1 MAYSNM
7 GLTFAT
13 ATNMLFAF
21 FYYTIPLFGAWW
33 ADAKAGRFK
42 AIVWAVL
49 VGAVG
54 HVIMNGGAV
63 PALLKAGKGLA
74 PFLVSYGLL
83 AIGAGIMK
91 PLIAPILL
99 DQLEHQK
106 PYTKTLKSGEKV
118 LVEPEITIQRILI
131 LFYGFMNLG
140 AFFAIATT
148 FAEKYAGF
156 WVAFLLSCI
165 VYLPIPFLLIF
176 TNKRLIK
183 KPVVGSEMVQFFKV
197 IGAAIKGN
205 KWKLWG
211 RDYWDAAR
219 PATLAAKGRTVTWTD
234 KFVADVYRT
243 LEACRVFLYMP
254 LHGTTNAAIS
264 FIGSYQAAAMTSG
277 GLPNDLLA
285 NLNPLVI
292 LVFTPIL
299 CYGFYPFLSRRNIR
313 LGRIDRITFG
323 FIMTTLSAALAAIV
337 QWRVY
342 KTSPCS
348 FHASTCSKVSPIS
361 IWWQFPSICLGAISE
376 MFVNV
381 TGYEL
386 AYARAPPNM
395 KSLVMAMFL
404 VTNALFITVASWIIP
419 LVKDP
424 NLTVSLYSVCT
435 IRIKLIRSS
444 GSGVALPLLLV
455 FRQLSSFGG
464 SDT

>member
-1 MAYSNM
+1 MAHSNQ
-7 GLTFAT
+7 GLQFTFA
-13 ATNMLFAF
+13 MSIFLAF
-21 FYYTIPLFGAWW
+21 LTYCVPIFSGWW
-33 ADAKAGRFK
+33 ADARVGRFK
-42 AIVWAVL
+42 GIVCGVL
-49 VGAVG
+49 VGGIAHIVMVG
-54 HVIMNGGAV
+54 SAAPV
-63 PALLKAGKGLA
+63 LLKAGKGFA
-74 PFLVSYGLL
+74 PFIVSVVLL
-83 AIGAGIMK
+83 AISAGILK
-91 PLIAPILL
+91 PLIAPMLL

-106 PYTKTLKSGEKV
+106 PYTKTLKSEEKV
-118 LVEPEITIQRILI
+118 LVDPEITIQRILI

-140 AFFAIATT
+140 AFFAIVTT

-156 WVAFLLSCI
+156 WVAFLLAWI
-165 VYLPIPFLLIF
+165 AYLPIPFLLIF
-176 TNKRLIK
+176 MNKRLIK

-197 IGAAIKGN
+197 ICAAIKGN

-313 LGRIDRITFG
+313 LGRIDRIAFG
-323 FIMTTLSAALAAIV
+323 FIMTTLSAALAAIA

-348 FHASTCSKVSPIS
+348 FHASTCSEVSPIS

-395 KSLVMAMFL
+395 KSLVTAMFL
-404 VTNALFITVASWIIP
+404 VTNAIFITLASWVIP
-419 LVKDP
+419 LIKDP
-424 NLTVSLYSVCT
+424 NLIVSLYCMCT
-435 IRIKLIRSS
+435 IRVKLIRCSV
-444 GSGVALPLLLV
+444 GLG
-455 FRQLSSFGG
+455 
-464 SDT
+464 